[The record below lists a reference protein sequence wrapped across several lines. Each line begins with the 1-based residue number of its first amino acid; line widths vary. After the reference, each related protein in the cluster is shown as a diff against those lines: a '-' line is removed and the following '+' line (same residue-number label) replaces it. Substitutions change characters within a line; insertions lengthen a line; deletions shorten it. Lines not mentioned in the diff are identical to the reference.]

1 LSDEGDR
8 FVRKST
14 LALYAPF
21 IAIAVV
27 QALFIALLP
36 SNGPGT
42 NVAANQLGT
51 EGFDGGSGASDGGAG
66 AVDAGGGATGV
77 PAGAQ
82 GGGSSA
88 ALAQSKASAE
98 AKKATQEYLAG
109 GGDTSHCKNGKQFQ
123 IFYATKTDPNCV
135 AKWPAGADNGGDTYQ
150 GVTRDTIKVIIFE
163 SEPNAAV
170 NLALAPQGLAAT
182 DEEIKSFDAAAQKF
196 VAEHYELYGRKIQ
209 WERIRG
215 NCPTS
220 PPKYDV
226 CLAAAREVI
235 KKKPF
240 MVVWYTPLYATVFDE
255 WAKAGIVSIGG
266 WHFDEKYFT
275 QRRPYRY
282 DVFMDGTRSAELIGE
297 YYCKKLAGKNADRAG
312 ASTFPGTAQ
321 PIRAT
326 HRRMG
331 ISVPEIE
338 ANVSTAKHLASI
350 VNKCDPGHDPVI
362 ATYES
367 DIERAQEQSSSTT
380 QKFIAAKVTTTVC
393 MCDPIAPVFGT
404 KGYTEAGYFPEIL
417 LPGTGL
423 LDYDKLG
430 RLYNP
435 QQMQHAFG
443 PSHLRDETPFHD
455 SDASIV
461 WRTSGNPGEPCKSCN
476 LAWAYYA
483 AAASFLQGTG
493 PILNPLNME
502 KAVLSSK
509 PNGGWQASGGNRNVI
524 MTKFGPNDY
533 TALEDAREVYWDSS
547 ATSRIDGQP
556 GAYVSITG
564 GRRWENGTWP
574 NGLSSEIPV
583 RP

>member
-1 LSDEGDR
+1 M
-8 FVRKST
+8 RKST

-36 SNGPGT
+36 SNGAGT
-42 NVAANQLGT
+42 QNVAAGQLGN
-51 EGFDGGSGASDGGAG
+51 GQFDAGTGAAADAGGAP
-66 AVDAGGGATGV
+66 VDAGAAAGV
-77 PAGAQ
+77 PAGAA
-82 GGGSSA
+82 GGGSAA
-88 ALAQSKASAE
+88 ALAQSKASAA
-98 AKKATQEYLAG
+98 AKQATQQYLAG
-109 GGDTSHCKNGKQFQ
+109 QGDTSHCKNGKQFQ

-150 GVTRDTIKVIIFE
+150 GVTRDTIKVIVFE
-163 SEPNAAV
+163 AEPNAAV
-170 NLALAPQGLAAT
+170 NAALAPQGLAAT
-182 DEEIKSFDAAAQKF
+182 DEEIKAMDAAAQKF
-196 VAEHYELYGRKIQ
+196 IAKHYELYGRKIQ

-215 NCPTS
+215 DCPTT
-220 PPKYDV
+220 PPDYDS

-240 MVVWYTPLYATVFDE
+240 MVIWYSGLYATVFDE

-266 WHFDEKYFT
+266 WHFDEAFFT

-282 DVFMDGTRSAELIGE
+282 DVFMDGTRSADLIGE

-312 ASTFPGTAQ
+312 ATTFPGTAQ

-326 HRRMG
+326 HRRLG
-331 ISVPEIE
+331 ISVPEIP
-338 ANVSTAKHLASI
+338 ANVSTAKHVAAI

-367 DIERAQEQSSSTT
+367 NIERAQEQSSSTT

-417 LPGTGL
+417 LPGIGL

-430 RLYNP
+430 RLYSP

-443 PSHLRDETPFHD
+443 PSHLRDETNFHD

-461 WRTSGNPGEPCKSCN
+461 WRDSGNSGEPCKSCN

-483 AAASFLQGTG
+483 MAASLLQGTG

-502 KAVLSSK
+502 KAALSSK
-509 PNGGWQASGGNRNVI
+509 PNGGWAASGGNRNVI
-524 MTKFGPNDY
+524 MTKLGPNDY
-533 TALEDAREVYWDSS
+533 TAVSDAREVYWDPS
-547 ATSRIDGQP
+547 AVSKIDGQP

-574 NGLSSEIPV
+574 GGLSNEIPV

>member
-1 LSDEGDR
+1 M
-8 FVRKST
+8 RKST

-36 SNGPGT
+36 STGAGT
-42 NVAANQLGT
+42 QNVAAGQLGT
-51 EGFDGGSGASDGGAG
+51 DGFAADAGADASGAPVDGGGTAAGGPAGSSGSGSSGA
-66 AVDAGGGATGV
+66 
-77 PAGAQ
+77 
-82 GGGSSA
+82 
-88 ALAQSKASAE
+88 LANSKASAA

-109 GGDTSHCKNGKQFQ
+109 QGDTSHCKNGKQFQ
-123 IFYATKTDPNCV
+123 IFYATKTDPACV

-163 SEPNAAV
+163 AEPNAAV

-182 DEEIKSFDAAAQKF
+182 EEEVKAMDAAAQKF
-196 VAEHYELYGRKIQ
+196 IAKHYELYGRKIE
-209 WERIRG
+209 WERVRG
-215 NCPTS
+215 TCKTS
-220 PPKYDV
+220 PPTNDE
-226 CLAAAREVI
+226 CLAAARDVI

-240 MVVWYTPLYATVFDE
+240 MVIWATPLYPIVFDE

-282 DVFMDGTRSAELIGE
+282 DVFMDGTRSANLIGE

-312 ASTFPGTAQ
+312 AATFPGTAQ

-326 HRRMG
+326 HRRLG
-331 ISVPEIE
+331 ISVPDVE
-338 ANVSTAKHLASI
+338 ANVSTAKHVASI
-350 VNKCDPGHDPVI
+350 VNKCDPGHDPLI
-362 ATYES
+362 STYAS
-367 DIERAQEQSSSTT
+367 DIERAQEQSSATT
-380 QKFIAAKVTTTVC
+380 DKFIAAKVTTTVC
-393 MCDPIAPVFGT
+393 MCDPIAPVFTT
-404 KGYTEAGYFPEIL
+404 KAYTAAGYSPEIL
-417 LPGTGL
+417 LPGLGL
-423 LDYDKLG
+423 IDYDKLG
-430 RLYNP
+430 RLYDP
-435 QQMQHAFG
+435 QQMRHAFG
-443 PSHLRDETPFHD
+443 PSHLRDETKFHD

-461 WRTSGNPGEPCKSCN
+461 WRDSGNSGEPCLSCN

-483 AAASFLQGTG
+483 AAGAFLQGTG
-493 PILNPLNME
+493 PILNPLTME

-524 MTKFGPNDY
+524 MTKFGPGDY
-533 TALEDAREVYWDSS
+533 TALEDAREVFWDST
-547 ATSRIDGQP
+547 AVSRVDGQP

-574 NGLSSEIPV
+574 GGLSNEIPV